1 MEKTFYPFSYIK
13 AGNTE
18 IRTILYSTIDQI
30 YFTIELSLL
39 IQKIVVT
46 LRLLV
51 GDRRLNQ
58 LTYLR

>member
-1 MEKTFYPFSYIK
+1 MEMTFYPFSYIK
-13 AGNTE
+13 AGNIE
-18 IRTILYSTIDQI
+18 ILTILYSTIDQI
-30 YFTIELSLL
+30 YFTFELSLL

>member
-13 AGNTE
+13 AGNIE

-30 YFTIELSLL
+30 YFTIEFSLL